1 MTSKYPNLNIPMEGD
16 IKTSELL
23 ATQKE
28 NVNSSKKP
36 KNSRKKSYLE
46 QIQEFWGAPDPAF
59 FGQQTIS
66 LVRGVSESTLE
77 NERWRGC
84 GISYRKINGRVLYRK
99 SDVVAWLESY
109 ELINS
114 SSDYKKEI

>member
-36 KNSRKKSYLE
+36 KNS
-46 QIQEFWGAPDPAF
+46 
-59 FGQQTIS
+59 
-66 LVRGVSESTLE
+66 
-77 NERWRGC
+77 
-84 GISYRKINGRVLYRK
+84 
-99 SDVVAWLESY
+99 
-109 ELINS
+109 
-114 SSDYKKEI
+114 